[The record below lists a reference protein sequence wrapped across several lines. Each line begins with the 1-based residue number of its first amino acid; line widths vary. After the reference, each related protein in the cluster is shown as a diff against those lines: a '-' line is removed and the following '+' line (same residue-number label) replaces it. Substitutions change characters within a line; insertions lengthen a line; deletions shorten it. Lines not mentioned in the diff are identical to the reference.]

1 MPSYMGALWPLLL
14 LLIVGY
20 SIAADFNDY
29 AEFQVDDDKTS
40 ISNPPLDDGLGYNSL
55 ASSASGITD
64 EQPVNPWEQTS
75 TVYPIDGSLRSA
87 VASGCQPYYGDP
99 KSNRKRRARRDV
111 LMCPSNYF
119 LSPTPEKA
127 TAPAGQQPG
136 IGSGDK
142 KSPIPEPSPDPE
154 LKMPV
159 LLEPQNDKQCYIEF
173 FPYELCSTLANA
185 NKVTYG
191 SIFWRLPVCHPRT

>member
-1 MPSYMGALWPLLL
+1 MPAYLGALRPLLL

-20 SIAADFNDY
+20 SIAADLNNY

-40 ISNPPLDDGLGYNSL
+40 ISNPPPDDGPGYDSL

-75 TVYPIDGSLRSA
+75 TVYPIDGGLGSA
-87 VASGCQPYYGDP
+87 VASGCQAYGDP

-111 LMCPSNYF
+111 PMCPSNF
-119 LSPTPEKA
+119 LPPTPKKG
-127 TAPAGQQPG
+127 TAPTGQQPG
-136 IGSGDK
+136 IGSGDEQN
-142 KSPIPEPSPDPE
+142 PIPEPSPD

-159 LLEPQNDKQCYIEF
+159 LLIPQDDKQCYIEF
-173 FPYELCSTLANA
+173 FPYELCSIEASA
-185 NKVTYG
+185 IKVTYG